1 MSPHTTSLLIE
12 KMPMTKTVQK
22 MAECQNVLTA
32 ENASLWAKIEN
43 KKVIMLDGSG
53 ENEMNMLTVLSMT
66 IIATC
71 RCKKFAIVCQSQ
83 RCLSRP
89 ARERFQKDV
98 TS

>member
-53 ENEMNMLTVLSMT
+53 ENEMNHVNSAFHDNNSSLS
-66 IIATC
+66 
-71 RCKKFAIVCQSQ
+71 V
-83 RCLSRP
+83 
-89 ARERFQKDV
+89 
-98 TS
+98 